1 MDRLLLLGV
10 GTCQLEAGRTTSA
23 ALVEIGAWRLVFD
36 FGRGTASRLVEIGLR
51 QDDVE
56 HVVLSHF
63 HPDHLSDLI
72 PYLHAAAHSRI
83 DPRSRSLTIWGPP
96 GVDEQIGRL
105 LSLFESPESLVVRER
120 FEVQTIATDGPEID
134 IAGRSL
140 GYASLPPAGNHGLR
154 WTVGGRSYALTG
166 DSDFHAA
173 EVEFLRGVDVAV
185 FDSGHLSDDEIV
197 ELAAASEVP
206 RLVCSHLY
214 RVLDVDAL
222 TARAAR
228 AGYRGR
234 IVLGHDLLEIPLG
247 VSW

>member
-10 GTCQLEAGRTTSA
+10 GTCQIEAGRATSA
-23 ALVEIGAWRLVFD
+23 ALVEIGGWRLVFD
-36 FGRGTASRLVEIGLR
+36 FGRGTASRLVELGLR

-83 DPRSRSLTIWGPP
+83 DPRSRNLTIWGPP
-96 GVDEQIGRL
+96 GVDDQIGRL
-105 LSLFESPESLVVRER
+105 LSLFEPGSLEVRER
-120 FEVQTIATDGPEID
+120 FEVRTVTADGPEIE
-134 IAGRSL
+134 IAGRTL
-140 GYASLPPAGNHGLR
+140 GYGSLPPAGNHGLK
-154 WTVGGRSYALTG
+154 WTVGGKTYALTG
-166 DSDFHAA
+166 DSDFHES
-173 EVEFLRGVDVAV
+173 EVAFLRGVDVAV

-197 ELAAASEVP
+197 KLAAASQV
-206 RLVCSHLY
+206 RCLVCSHLY
-214 RVLDVDAL
+214 RALDVDEL

-247 VSW
+247 ASG